1 MVQGR
6 PNVEPAQASPAPSE
20 ALREAVTMV
29 LYVCLVLAAEF
40 VAAGTEAESEVLAVE
55 VIWGTAVGLALAHV
69 FAFNLA
75 AKLLIGGRL
84 SPEVRAAAGAQLA
97 AAAAVAVVVTIPF
110 VLFSLKPALRVSAFV
125 VAALI
130 GVAAFAASR
139 GSGAGRTRAL
149 VDGLVALAIAV
160 VVVSVKVGLSTH

>member
-6 PNVEPAQASPAPSE
+6 ADVEPAGATPVPNE
-20 ALREAVTMV
+20 AVREAVTMV
-29 LYVCLVLAAEF
+29 LYVCIVLAAEF
-40 VAAGTEAESEVLAVE
+40 VAAGTQATSERLALE

-75 AKLLIGGRL
+75 AKLLTGGRL
-84 SPEVRAAAGAQLA
+84 SPEVRAAAWAQLA
-97 AAAAVAVVVTIPF
+97 AAAGLALVVSIPF
-110 VLFSLKPALRVSAFV
+110 VLFPLEPALRVSAFV

-149 VDGLVALAIAV
+149 VDGLIALAIAV
-160 VVVSVKVGLSTH
+160 AVVSVKVGLSSP

>member
-1 MVQGR
+1 M
-6 PNVEPAQASPAPSE
+6 A
-20 ALREAVTMV
+20 

-40 VAAGTEAESEVLAVE
+40 VAAGDQAGSERLAVE
-55 VIWGTAVGLALAHV
+55 VIWGTALGLALAHV

-75 AKLLIGGRL
+75 ARLLIGGRL
-84 SPEVRAAAGAQLA
+84 SPEVRTAAWAQLG
-97 AAAAVAVVVTIPF
+97 AAAAVALVVTVPF
-110 VLFSLKPALRVSAFV
+110 ILFPLQTALRSSAFV

-160 VVVSVKVGLSTH
+160 VVVSVKVGLSAH